1 MFNANHYAV
10 TIKAIGAVESDG
22 KYDAINYN
30 DPITIGIAQW
40 YGTRAAAMLSEIRE
54 KNPTAW
60 RGVAASLVSD
70 LETYSTTNAWWTSR
84 YLTTAEGNSIKP
96 VLLAS
101 KDIQDARLRAD
112 IDDYLAAGKRWG
124 LDVDAVPNSAA
135 FFCTMYHQSPLQA
148 RNVVESLT
156 STPTLEQIYRAA
168 LNNNILGRYKTRQ
181 DTVYRIIKAGVSA
194 DEAEPSPNPGTGPSP
209 NPGTV
214 PLPDQEI
221 VVEGEG
227 IREIFKRGN
236 DLYIRTSNGGNILAY
251 STGNDMWL
259 PRKNSL
265 GGGTVIIPGD
275 PGDIPAPTDPGTDP
289 GDPGTDPGN
298 PDPEPTPG
306 KWHNPL
312 DIERCTN
319 RFGKLS
325 YTNFHSGIDMG
336 AKQRGVIGDPIY
348 AVYDGKIVRT
358 GKHQQVLYLNSGRG
372 IILDCGV
379 HGGDRMYVYYGHLSS
394 IKFAQGQT
402 VKAGQKIAEM
412 GGTGANDINTDFPVH
427 LHIVV
432 FMNPPNGI
440 NPTGYTT
447 VPISNFLDPE
457 AYFKSKG
464 LLKNMN
470 TCPYN

>member
-1 MFNANHYAV
+1 MFTDNHYAV

-70 LETYSTTNAWWTSR
+70 LETYSTTNTWWTSR

-124 LDVDAVPNSAA
+124 LDVNAVPNSAA

-156 STPTLEQIYRAA
+156 STPTLDQIYRAA

-181 DTVYRIIKAGVSA
+181 DTAYRIIKAGVSV
-194 DEAEPSPNPGTGPSP
+194 DETEPTP

-221 VVEGEG
+221 VIEGTG
-227 IREIFKRGN
+227 IKEIFKRGN
-236 DLYIRTSNGGNILAY
+236 DLYIRTSDGGNILAY

-275 PGDIPAPTDPGTDP
+275 PGDIPAPSDPGTDP
-289 GDPGTDPGN
+289 GE
-298 PDPEPTPG
+298 PDPTPG
-306 KWHNPL
+306 KWSNPL
-312 DIERCTN
+312 DNQRCTN

-336 AKQRGVIGDPIY
+336 AKQRGVIGDPEY
-348 AVYDGKIVRT
+348 AVHDGKIVRT
-358 GKHQQVLYLNSGRG
+358 GKHYQVLYLNSGRG

-379 HGGDRMYVYYGHLSS
+379 HGGDRIYVYYGHLSS
-394 IKFAQGQT
+394 INVTQGQT
-402 VKAGQKIAEM
+402 VKSGQKIGEM
-412 GGTGANDINTDFPVH
+412 GGTGENDKNTDFPVH

-432 FMNPPNGI
+432 FKNATI
-440 NPTGYTT
+440 NPNGYTT
-447 VPISNFLDPE
+447 VPISQFIDPE

-464 LLKNMN
+464 MLQNMN
-470 TCPYN
+470 VCPYN